1 MTTKAPRRSG
11 NAAFVVIP
19 ILLVVGL
26 GAWVLFNPQNSFTH
40 LFQARIADFDARVV
54 VGPYPSEDDFA
65 ALRANGVDTDV
76 SLLDPALPYERGLL
90 GREKS
95 LAAKYGIAF
104 VNFPM
109 ESFFGTRFGRDYDHQ
124 AQAAAEYI
132 AKSKGRVYVHCYLG
146 MHRVRAVE
154 DRLAD
159 IGTAYATYLL
169 SRGTRSVNARLL
181 DEAQADYDAGR
192 YELALKAERG
202 ISSPTIAAR
211 LLAAWSYYHIGSTAN
226 ARVTFAKVVKA
237 DQSQS
242 GAFDGL
248 GYCALRD
255 GDLENAASL
264 FLTAGKIAP
273 KDGSAFTGL
282 GLARYRQG
290 RIEDAKQALL
300 EAVALNPA
308 DVDART
314 TLAKLQ

>member
-1 MTTKAPRRSG
+1 MTTSAPRRSG
-11 NAAFVVIP
+11 NAAFVIVS

-26 GAWVLFNPQNSFTH
+26 GAWVLFNPQNWFTR

-65 ALRANGVDTDV
+65 ALRANGVSTDV

-90 GREKS
+90 AREKS

-104 VNFPM
+104 VDFPM
-109 ESFFGTRFGRDYDHQ
+109 ESFFGTRFGPDYDHE
-124 AQAAAEYI
+124 AQLAADFV

-159 IGTAYATYLL
+159 SGTAYATYLL
-169 SRGTRSVNARLL
+169 NRGSRSMDSRLL
-181 DEAQADYDAGR
+181 DEAQSDYDAGR

-211 LLAAWSYYHIGSTAN
+211 LLAAWSYYHMGSTAN
-226 ARVTFAKVVKA
+226 ARTTFAKVAKT
-237 DQSQS
+237 DQSQA

-264 FLTAGKIAP
+264 FMTAGKLAP

-290 RIEDAKQALL
+290 RIADAKQALT
-300 EAVALNPA
+300 EAVTLNPA
-308 DVDART
+308 DADART
-314 TLAKLQ
+314 ALARLQ